1 MEKAMVYLRA
11 VVFTLWMM
19 VVVVPVGVVL
29 LSASIF
35 ISGEPLYR
43 ICTWFL
49 KASIW
54 GARAI
59 CGIEYRVQGRE
70 RLIEMNARGQRA
82 VLCSKHQS
90 TWETFAYP
98 VLLPMPLSYV
108 FKRELILV
116 PFFGWSMA
124 RLDMIHIDRSKG
136 ADSWAKIARQGAE
149 FMAKGCWV
157 IMFPEG
163 TRIARGRQG
172 KYKNGAARLAI
183 TTQVPIVP
191 VAVSSA
197 RVWPR
202 GGLFLQRPGVVDVS
216 FGPPIDSRGHTPD
229 SLMLAVEQWI
239 ESEMRRLDPEAYEGE
254 FVAEPVPVRKAS
266 VGT

>member
-1 MEKAMVYLRA
+1 MHKAMVFLRA
-11 VVFTLWMM
+11 VVFTIWMM
-19 VVVVPVGVVL
+19 VTVVPVGVVL

-35 ISGEPLYR
+35 INGEPLYR

-49 KASIW
+49 KMAIW

-70 RLIEMNARGQRA
+70 RLIEMNAKGQRA

-108 FKRELILV
+108 FKRELIYV

-124 RLDMIHIDRSKG
+124 RLDMVRIDRSRG
-136 ADSWAKIARQGAE
+136 ADSWARIAKQGAE
-149 FMAKGCWV
+149 FMAKGCWP

-183 TTQVPIVP
+183 TTNVPIVP
-191 VAVSSA
+191 IAVSSA

-202 GGLFLQRPGVVDVS
+202 DGFFRQRPGVVDVS
-216 FGPPIDSRGHTPD
+216 FGPSIDPKGHTPD
-229 SLMLAVEQWI
+229 SLMAAVELWI
-239 ESEMRRLDPEAYEGE
+239 ETEMRRLDPEAYSTEQA
-254 FVAEPVPVRKAS
+254 AEPVRVRKAS
-266 VGT
+266 AGI

>member
-1 MEKAMVYLRA
+1 MQKTMVLLRA

-29 LSASIF
+29 LTASIF
-35 ISGEPLYR
+35 INGEPLYR

-49 KASIW
+49 KAAIW

-59 CGIEYRVQGRE
+59 CGIEYRVHGRE

-136 ADSWAKIARQGAE
+136 ADSWARIAKQGAE

-183 TTQVPIVP
+183 ATNAPVVPI
-191 VAVSSA
+191 AVSSA

-202 GGLFLQRPGVVDVS
+202 GGFFRQRPGVVDVS
-216 FGPPIDSRGHTPD
+216 FGPPIDPQGHTPD
-229 SLMLAVEQWI
+229 SLMAAVEQWI
-239 ESEMRRLDPEAYEGE
+239 ESEMRKLDPEAYAGE
-254 FVAEPVPVRKAS
+254 LQAEPVRVRKAS

>member
-54 GARAI
+54 GARVI
-59 CGIEYRVQGRE
+59 CGIEYRVHGRE

-136 ADSWAKIARQGAE
+136 ADSWAKIAKQGAE

-239 ESEMRRLDPEAYEGE
+239 ESEMRKLDPEAYQGE